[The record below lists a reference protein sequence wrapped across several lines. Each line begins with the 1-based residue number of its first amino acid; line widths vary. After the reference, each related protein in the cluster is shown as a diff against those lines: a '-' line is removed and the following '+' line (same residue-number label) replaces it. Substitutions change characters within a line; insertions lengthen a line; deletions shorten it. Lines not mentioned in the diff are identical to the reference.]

1 MKLTPDTLLIFA
13 GLWIVLCV
21 VFAALLEIFTWLF
34 GLG

>member
-21 VFAALLEIFTWLF
+21 VFAALFFTWLF
-34 GLG
+34 GV